1 MNENG
6 SSNNRNKIT
15 ALLRE
20 YGEQRTE
27 IRLFEVL
34 GIICIVLSALTSSA
48 MLVAGVISKAYILL
62 LISPTL
68 SLFFIVLAM
77 ALGSYI
83 ITLLLRLNDIEEK
96 VNKLMGESVLD
107 FSLSL
112 RQDILEKGIGKYWF
126 RIVWLGIA
134 VGVVPFIISLWRGIN
149 LFSIEVGAIAW
160 LVAAAYSAIALII
173 LYLGYGFFIKSN
185 WQNVKLI

>member
-6 SSNNRNKIT
+6 SSNDRNKIT

-34 GIICIVLSALTSSA
+34 GIICIILSALTSSA
-48 MLVAGVISKAYILL
+48 MLMAGVISKEYILL
-62 LISPTL
+62 LISPIL

-83 ITLLLRLNDIEEK
+83 MTLLLRLNDIEEK
-96 VNKLMGESVLD
+96 VNKLIGESM
-107 FSLSL
+107 
-112 RQDILEKGIGKYWF
+112 
-126 RIVWLGIA
+126 
-134 VGVVPFIISLWRGIN
+134 
-149 LFSIEVGAIAW
+149 
-160 LVAAAYSAIALII
+160 LIF
-173 LYLGYGFFIKSN
+173 LLA
-185 WQNVKLI
+185 

>member
-6 SSNNRNKIT
+6 SSNDINKIT
-15 ALLRE
+15 VLLRE
-20 YGEQRTE
+20 YSEQRTE

-34 GIICIVLSALTSSA
+34 GIICIVLSALASSA
-48 MLVAGVISKAYILL
+48 MLVAGVFSKGYILL
-62 LISPTL
+62 LISPAL
-68 SLFFIVLAM
+68 SLFFIILAM

-83 ITLLLRLNDIEEK
+83 ITLLLKLNDIEEK
-96 VNKLMGESVLD
+96 VNKVMGEPMLD
-107 FSLSL
+107 FSFSL
-112 RQDILEKGIGKYWF
+112 RPDILEKGIGKYWF

-134 VGVVPFIISLWRGIN
+134 VGIVPFIISLWRGIN

-160 LVAAAYSAIALII
+160 LVAAAYSVIASIT